1 MRGLRIVDDTGSL
14 FAPPPVEFR
23 AGEIGREV
31 FGWNVENAALA
42 DALEAAAA
50 ARPDLVRIAANV
62 AGFDFAPERATVT
75 LADGRV
81 FAAALVVGADGRASP
96 SRRAA
101 GIAVRVRRY
110 PQSALTVVLAHARP
124 HDDFSTEFHTRQGP
138 FTLVPLP
145 AAPGAPNRSSLVW
158 AMSEAEAKR
167 RAALDDSA
175 LAAEIERQ
183 ARSLLGAMRIEGERG
198 LFPLAR
204 QSVSRFV
211 ATRLALV
218 GDAAHA
224 FPPIGAQG
232 LNLGLRDVKALIA
245 ATTRERRPRRRLRAL
260 DRYAARARRRRR
272 CSATAA
278 VAGLNRSLLADC
290 APVDLA
296 RGLGLAALGAIGAAQ
311 TADDARRRRAA
322 VRRIKAARSASDA
335 ARPSS
340 PAARRRKTPPPIR
353 IGCNQSARRVKP
365 GDAAMRTQLALR
377 RRRREPARLDQPR
390 RVARHLVDLDV
401 DAIADLPSAQR
412 RHLERVRNQQ
422 HFEPVAVDRVDGQR
436 HAVERHRAL
445 DGDELRQRRRRAK
458 GEMRHAVEVARDR
471 GSPPCRRRGR

>member
-23 AGEIGREV
+23 AGEIGRDV
-31 FGWNVENAALA
+31 FGWNVDNAALA
-42 DALEAAAA
+42 DALEATAA
-50 ARPDLVRIAANV
+50 ARPDLVRITADV
-62 AGFDFAPERATVT
+62 AGFDFAPERAAVT

-110 PQSALTVVLAHARP
+110 PQSALTVLLAHARP

-145 AAPGAPNRSSLVW
+145 AAPGALHRSSLVW
-158 AMSEAEAKR
+158 AMSDAEAAR
-167 RAALDDSA
+167 RAALDDAA

-211 ATRLALV
+211 ATRLALI

-224 FPPIGAQG
+224 LPPIGAQG

-245 ATTRERRPRRRLRAL
+245 ATLASDDVGAADAL
-260 DRYAARARRRRR
+260 EGYAARRAADVAFR
-272 CSATAA
+272 TAA
-278 VAGLNRSLLADC
+278 VAGLNRALLADC

-296 RGLGLAALGAIGAAQ
+296 RGLGLAALGAIG
-311 TADDARRRRAA
+311 
-322 VRRIKAARSASDA
+322 
-335 ARPSS
+335 P
-340 PAARRRKTPPPIR
+340 
-353 IGCNQSARRVKP
+353 
-365 GDAAMRTQLALR
+365 LR
-377 RRRREPARLDQPR
+377 RLTMREG
-390 RVARHLVDLDV
+390 VAPLF
-401 DAIADLPSAQR
+401 A
-412 RHLERVRNQQ
+412 
-422 HFEPVAVDRVDGQR
+422 G
-436 HAVERHRAL
+436 
-445 DGDELRQRRRRAK
+445 
-458 GEMRHAVEVARDR
+458 
-471 GSPPCRRRGR
+471 

>member
-1 MRGLRIVDDTGSL
+1 MAPSDIDSGETCDVFVVGAGLAGLAAAVGFARAGRRVVSAGATERLGRGRTVALLGPSVDFLEELGVWPAVVPRAAPMRGLRIVDDTGSL

-23 AGEIGREV
+23 AREIGRDV

-42 DALEAAAA
+42 DAFEASAAAH
-50 ARPDLVRIAANV
+50 PNLVRIAANV
-62 AGFDFAPERATVT
+62 AAFDFAPERAMVT

-145 AAPGAPNRSSLVW
+145 AAPDAPNRSSLVW
-158 AMSEAEAKR
+158 SMSEAEAKR
-167 RAALDDSA
+167 RAALDDAA

-245 ATTRERRPRRRLRAL
+245 ATLASDDVGADDAL
-260 DRYAARARRRRR
+260 DRYAARRAADVAFR
-272 CSATAA
+272 TAA

-296 RGLGLAALGAIGAAQ
+296 RGLGLAALGAIA
-311 TADDARRRRAA
+311 
-322 VRRIKAARSASDA
+322 
-335 ARPSS
+335 P
-340 PAARRRKTPPPIR
+340 
-353 IGCNQSARRVKP
+353 
-365 GDAAMRTQLALR
+365 LR
-377 RRRREPARLDQPR
+377 RLVMREG
-390 RVARHLVDLDV
+390 VAPLF
-401 DAIADLPSAQR
+401 A
-412 RHLERVRNQQ
+412 
-422 HFEPVAVDRVDGQR
+422 G
-436 HAVERHRAL
+436 
-445 DGDELRQRRRRAK
+445 
-458 GEMRHAVEVARDR
+458 
-471 GSPPCRRRGR
+471 

>member
-1 MRGLRIVDDTGSL
+1 MASSDIDSGETCDVFVVGAGLAGLAAAVGFARAGRRVVCAGATERLGQGRTVALLGPSVDFLDQLGVWPAVVPRAAPMRGLRIVDDTGSL
-14 FAPPPVEFR
+14 FAPPPIEFR
-23 AGEIGREV
+23 AREIGRDV

-42 DALEAAAA
+42 HALEAPAAA
-50 ARPDLVRIAANV
+50 HPNLVRIAANV
-62 AGFDFAPERATVT
+62 AAFDFAPERATVT

-101 GIAVRVRRY
+101 GIAVRMRRY
-110 PQSALTVVLAHARP
+110 PQSALTVLIAHARP

-158 AMSEAEAKR
+158 AMNEAEAKR
-167 RAALDDSA
+167 RAALGDGA
-175 LAAEIERQ
+175 LATEIERQ

-204 QSVSRFV
+204 QSVSRAV

-245 ATTRERRPRRRLRAL
+245 ASLAIDDVGADEAL
-260 DRYAARARRRRR
+260 DRYAAKRAADVAFR
-272 CSATAA
+272 TAA
-278 VAGLNRSLLADC
+278 VAALNRSLLADC

-296 RGLGLAALGAIGAAQ
+296 RGLGLAALGAIG
-311 TADDARRRRAA
+311 
-322 VRRIKAARSASDA
+322 
-335 ARPSS
+335 P
-340 PAARRRKTPPPIR
+340 
-353 IGCNQSARRVKP
+353 
-365 GDAAMRTQLALR
+365 LR
-377 RRRREPARLDQPR
+377 RLTMREG
-390 RVARHLVDLDV
+390 VA
-401 DAIADLPSAQR
+401 
-412 RHLERVRNQQ
+412 
-422 HFEPVAVDRVDGQR
+422 PVFAG
-436 HAVERHRAL
+436 
-445 DGDELRQRRRRAK
+445 
-458 GEMRHAVEVARDR
+458 
-471 GSPPCRRRGR
+471 